1 MRTSD
6 ITIHVSLDE
15 QNIPE
20 KITWE
25 ATDAPAD
32 VPNTT
37 KAFALSVWD
46 SEANGIMKVDLWTK
60 DMMVGEM
67 KKFFIQT
74 LGAMGET
81 LLSATGD
88 EKMFNEINGT
98 CERLAQLLMEEE
110 RNAAK

>member
-1 MRTSD
+1 MRHSD
-6 ITIHVSLDE
+6 IILHVTLDNE
-15 QNIPE
+15 NIPE

-32 VPNTT
+32 MPNTT

-46 SEANGIMKVDLWTK
+46 AGSNSIMKVDLWTK

-81 LLSATGD
+81 LLNATGD
-88 EKMFNEINGT
+88 EKMFEEINGT
-98 CERLAQLLMEEE
+98 CERLAQHLMEEE
-110 RNAAK
+110 RKAK

>member
-6 ITIHVSLDE
+6 ILIRVTLDNE
-15 QNIPE
+15 NIPE

-32 VPNTT
+32 VVQTT
-37 KAFALSVWD
+37 KAFSLSVWD
-46 SEANGIMKVDLWTK
+46 SDQNGIMKVDLWTK

-74 LGAMGET
+74 LGSMGET

-88 EKMFNEINGT
+88 EKMFAEVNET
-98 CERLAQLLMEEE
+98 CERLAKILMEEE
-110 RNAAK
+110 RQSK